1 MNYKRIIY
9 IIPLILVITLVYFF
23 TKNSSSK
30 VDISNEG
37 KEPELLLNLKYQ
49 KTKYRSEDK
58 INILLKKKLNLEDY
72 GIFNP
77 LSVRT
82 DLRGNIYI
90 LDFSIPGIIKIS
102 YDGKTITSF
111 GKGKGKGPGELLNPT
126 DFFID
131 NNQNI
136 WVVDPVLGEVIKFNN
151 KGTLIDIF
159 KISIPAYRI
168 VVFSPIEYLLVVNNF
183 KRLFQIYE
191 SGNLKDE
198 FGNIISEQE
207 KYSILLSG
215 IIAIDNRQNIYYV
228 TDRSNLFFSFS
239 KEGKERFTTLTIGG
253 DKILPKINM
262 QPSGFISLPRT
273 FTNLDIKAYDNE
285 IMILGR
291 NINKKIK
298 NTYLDIYS
306 VSNGLYKNTIT
317 IPEKVL
323 SFDIRGDSIYLINNT
338 NLFIFE
344 KFLKN

>member
-1 MNYKRIIY
+1 M
-9 IIPLILVITLVYFF
+9 LIYFF

-30 VDISNEG
+30 ADISNEG
-37 KEPELLLNLKYQ
+37 KEPKLLLDLKYQ
-49 KTKYRSEDK
+49 KSKYRSEDK

-77 LSVRT
+77 LSVRV
-82 DLRGNIYI
+82 DLKGNIYI
-90 LDFSIPGIIKIS
+90 LDYSIPGIVKIS
-102 YDGKTITSF
+102 YDEKTITSF

-126 DFFID
+126 DFFVD

-136 WVVDPVLGEVIKFNN
+136 WVVDPVLGEVIKFND
-151 KGTLIDIF
+151 KGTLIDIY
-159 KISIPAYRI
+159 KIKIPAYRI
-168 VVFSPIEYLLVVNNF
+168 VAFSPTDYLLVVNNF
-183 KRLFQIYE
+183 NKLFQLYE
-191 SGNLKDE
+191 SGKLKVE

-215 IIAIDNRQNIYYV
+215 IIAIDNRQNIYYA

-273 FTNLDIKAYDNE
+273 FTNLDIRAYDNE

-298 NTYLDIYS
+298 NTYLDIYN
-306 VSNGLYKNTIT
+306 VSNGLYKHTIT
-317 IPEKVL
+317 IPERVL
-323 SFDIRGDSIYLINNT
+323 SFDIRGNSIYLINNT
-338 NLFIFE
+338 DLFIYE
-344 KFLKN
+344 KLLKD